1 MHALSSRMTPRRAQ
15 DAWIREAEPLV
26 RQYRAVAVLSVTAFT
41 TMVIDLDVGSIAKGL
56 LKGDGFELTRANEL
70 IQLPGA
76 PLRTIP
82 GDALAT
88 IPNVASLSDMHAL
101 QDVRTILLARVG
113 GLFFHVTPWRS
124 KKRHSEPMLKRWPRS
139 ASRA

>member
-1 MHALSSRMTPRRAQ
+1 MTPRRAQ

-113 GLFFHVTPWRS
+113 GLFST
-124 KKRHSEPMLKRWPRS
+124 
-139 ASRA
+139 

>member
-88 IPNVASLSDMHAL
+88 IPNVASLSPTCTRFKMSG
-101 QDVRTILLARVG
+101 RFCSLAWAV
-113 GLFFHVTPWRS
+113 FFST
-124 KKRHSEPMLKRWPRS
+124 
-139 ASRA
+139 